1 MRLDQIATLENLA
14 FDIRTIRKALAKAG
28 YSRYKARKK
37 PLLTEAHKAAR
48 LAWARAHIGW
58 TDRQWSR
65 VLWTDEA
72 SIRCGFFGQVY
83 VTRRADEAFHQDCLI
98 PKFRKYS
105 ACMIWGCI
113 SAEGVLS
120 LKVFDAGS
128 INGDTYREDIVP
140 LIQKAAQTQQE
151 ASIFGQPVIIMQDN
165 ASIHKAKATLALFK
179 DKRLILMEWPA
190 NSPDLNPIENLWSLL
205 KYRVG
210 LHFPTTREAV
220 ITAIQLEWSR
230 ITVSDVSRICQSMRQ
245 RCEAVIEAE
254 GGHTKW

>member
-1 MRLDQIATLENLA
+1 MGI
-14 FDIRTIRKALAKAG
+14 
-28 YSRYKARKK
+28 
-37 PLLTEAHKAAR
+37 
-48 LAWARAHIGW
+48 HI
-58 TDRQWSR
+58 
-65 VLWTDEA
+65 V
-72 SIRCGFFGQVY
+72 
-83 VTRRADEAFHQDCLI
+83 
-98 PKFRKYS
+98 
-105 ACMIWGCI
+105 
-113 SAEGVLS
+113 
-120 LKVFDAGS
+120 
-128 INGDTYREDIVP
+128 REDIVP